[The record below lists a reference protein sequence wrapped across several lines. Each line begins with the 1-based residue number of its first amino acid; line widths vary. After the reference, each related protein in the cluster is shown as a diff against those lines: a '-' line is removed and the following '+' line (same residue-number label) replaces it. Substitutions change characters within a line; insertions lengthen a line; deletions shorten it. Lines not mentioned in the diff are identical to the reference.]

1 MRQAFPPLTIV
12 FSTGYLYIC
21 GDAKHM
27 ARDVEATLELIIGK
41 AAGGGQAEGE
51 KALKLLKDRKR
62 IFLDVWS

>member
-1 MRQAFPPLTIV
+1 
-12 FSTGYLYIC
+12 
-21 GDAKHM
+21 M

-41 AAGGGQAEGE
+41 AAGGGQAQGE